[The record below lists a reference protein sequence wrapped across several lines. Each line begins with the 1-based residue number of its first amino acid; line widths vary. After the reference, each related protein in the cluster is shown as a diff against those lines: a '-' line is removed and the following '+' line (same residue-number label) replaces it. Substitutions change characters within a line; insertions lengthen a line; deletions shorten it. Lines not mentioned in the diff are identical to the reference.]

1 MLIVRSMLDLLFSIH
16 SEIINVLKKEL
27 YALVI
32 IENFRESFKG
42 GNMRMESNN
51 VVEGGGKRNRI
62 IDSYKG
68 VLIALVVLGH
78 VLEYSVSDWDNN
90 IFQNFIWAVQM
101 PGFMLVAGYFSFR
114 KISTGKKL
122 LEIYKKNMER
132 YFIPFLSWFVLI
144 NILLLGEYD
153 RNIFKGL
160 SILFNR
166 VDVGLWFIWTVFV
179 LSLITGLCNF
189 IREKLNTPIKSFFAA
204 GGVYGVAYGLLL
216 GIASLKSTNY
226 IGIKYI
232 LYYGLFY
239 GIGWLLRWA
248 QPFLNKK
255 SEKFCEIV
263 AAVCIC
269 IFVAVV
275 FNVNLYLIEDNLVGI
290 SLRFIA
296 ALTGNYVLY
305 YIIKRYSILFEK
317 AKMATIGLYTL
328 EIYVTHM
335 YTNNLFYGVANN
347 KIFTVNGFMTFTIS
361 LLCTSLCAVIII
373 LTFKSIPIMNFLFY
387 GKRKK

>member
-1 MLIVRSMLDLLFSIH
+1 MEINNAVIRS
-16 SEIINVLKKEL
+16 
-27 YALVI
+27 
-32 IENFRESFKG
+32 
-42 GNMRMESNN
+42 
-51 VVEGGGKRNRI
+51 GGGRNKI

-68 VLIALVVLGH
+68 VLIVLVVLGH

-114 KISTGKKL
+114 KISTGRKL
-122 LEIYKKNMER
+122 LEIYKKNMGR
-132 YFIPFLSWFVLI
+132 YFIPFLSWFVLV

-166 VDVGLWFIWTVFV
+166 VDVGLWFIWIVFV

-189 IREKLNTPIKSFFAA
+189 IREKLNTSIKSFFAV
-204 GGVYGVAYGLLL
+204 GGVYCVAYCLLL

-239 GIGWLLRWA
+239 GIGWFLRWT
-248 QPFLNKK
+248 QFFWNKK
-255 SEKFCEIV
+255 SEKFYEIV

-269 IFVAVV
+269 IFAVIV

-290 SLRFIA
+290 SLRFMA
-296 ALTGNYVLY
+296 GLTGNYVLY
-305 YIIKRYSILFEK
+305 YIIKRHSLLLEK
-317 AKMATIGLYTL
+317 AKMATIGRYTL

-335 YTNNLFYGVANN
+335 YTNNLFYGVANSRF
-347 KIFTVNGFMTFTIS
+347 FTVNGFMTFMIS
-361 LLCTSLCAVIII
+361 LLCTVLFTAIII